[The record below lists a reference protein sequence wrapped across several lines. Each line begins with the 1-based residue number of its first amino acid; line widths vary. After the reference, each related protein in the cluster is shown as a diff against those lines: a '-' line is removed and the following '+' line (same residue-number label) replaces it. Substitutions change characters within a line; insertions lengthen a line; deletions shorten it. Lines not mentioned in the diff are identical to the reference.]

1 MNSKERKPLEISYLK
16 DKYLPNKNVI
26 LKQLSMIGWL
36 SSWNENRISINAY
49 YAKDQISG
57 SIFKF
62 SG

>member
-1 MNSKERKPLEISYLK
+1 MCRKKSICVRETSGNFY
-16 DKYLPNKNVI
+16 